1 MRNRI
6 GNILWGLVFILI
18 GIGFLGN
25 ILWGWNFELFFDGW
39 WTLFIIVPCG
49 ISLVQR
55 GSRIGNL
62 IGLCIGV
69 LLLLSET
76 YKMYNFGQMIIPA
89 IFIIIGI
96 NVIFKNSGYY
106 SQDGSNTYTSNK
118 INAEDNDSE
127 EEGTKRTYH
136 KDSSYQQS
144 NYAGNQATSV
154 LSSKVIDF
162 SNRLFDGITLN
173 SVLGAI
179 TLDLRNAEIKDGA
192 YIDIAAVLG
201 GVDIVVPADVEVRV
215 EQVPILGGVSNKP
228 HMTNCAATIYI
239 NATCILGGVTIK

>member
-6 GNILWGLVFILI
+6 GNVLWGFVFIVI

-49 ISLVQR
+49 ISIIQR
-55 GSRIGNL
+55 GPGVGNL
-62 IGLCIGV
+62 VGISIGI
-69 LLLLSET
+69 LLLLSEV
-76 YKMYNFGQMIIPA
+76 YDSYDFGQLIIPA
-89 IFIIIGI
+89 VFIIIGLNI
-96 NVIFKNSGYY
+96 ILKSSGYHHTGDGYRNQKEHIDDINNEKNTHTYY
-106 SQDGSNTYTSNK
+106 SKD
-118 INAEDNDSE
+118 INQN
-127 EEGTKRTYH
+127 R
-136 KDSSYQQS
+136 
-144 NYAGNQATSV
+144 NYKGNQATSV

-162 SNRLFDGITLN
+162 NDQFFDGITLN

-179 TLDLRNAEIKDGA
+179 TLDLRKAEIKDRS
-192 YIDIAAVLG
+192 YIDVAAVLG
-201 GVDIVVPADVEVRV
+201 GVDIVVPTDVEIRV

-228 HMTNCAATIYI
+228 YTGNYTSIIYL

>member
-1 MRNRI
+1 MRNRL

-18 GIGFLGN
+18 GVGFLGN
-25 ILWGWNFELFFDGW
+25 ILWGWDFELFFDGW

-55 GSRIGNL
+55 GPKLGNL
-62 IGLCIGV
+62 IGLSIGV

-76 YKMYNFGQMIIPA
+76 YEMYDFGEMIIPA

-96 NVIFKNSGYY
+96 NVIVKNSSYY
-106 SQDGSNTYTSNK
+106 NHEKHNTYTSKNG
-118 INAEDNDSE
+118 NEDNYDSE
-127 EEGTKRTYH
+127 EVGSKRTYH
-136 KDSSYQQS
+136 KESSNQN
-144 NYAGNQATSV
+144 NYVGNQATSV

-162 SNRLFDGITLN
+162 SNQLFDGITLN
-173 SVLGAI
+173 SVLGSI
-179 TLDLRNAEIKDGA
+179 TLDLRNADIKDGA

-201 GVDIVVPADVEVRV
+201 GVDIFVPSDVEVKV

-228 HMTNCAATIYI
+228 HMSNSTTTIYI
-239 NATCILGGVTIK
+239 NATCILGGVSIK